1 MSAPTDEAGTPDAQL
16 VADVLTGDREAFATV
31 YDRYGD
37 RLYDFAHSMLRQ
49 REEAEDAVADSFV
62 IVAERLG
69 QLRDPDRLRPWL
81 YAIVRSECLRRLK
94 ARNRVAYGGDE
105 QLVEMA
111 DQSMSPEAEA
121 EQSALRDLVWDASA
135 GLAERDRAMLDLHLR
150 QGLEGAELG
159 EAMGV
164 SASNAYVMLN
174 RMRGQVERSLGALL
188 IARLGRDDCDEL
200 DGILV
205 DWDGRFSPLIRKRV
219 ARHVDSCDTC
229 EARRRRIVSPL
240 ALLAGVPAIAAPLS
254 LRDRVVNDTKLVAY
268 TGPTGPSTSF
278 WGRRR
283 NQAAAAGAAVAIVV
297 AGTLLLWPGEADE
310 PGSTPTDAS
319 EQVTPTS
326 EPTPTDT
333 PSPTP
338 TNGLL
343 TGTLTVST
351 HVIDLGSK
359 GTSGPVRLTNTGDAS
374 RGYRVSTSTP
384 WLTFSPVSGSIGP
397 GASETVVVTAQ
408 RSELAE
414 GSATGGITISWDG
427 STAPVTVRLTQ
438 GSPPSVGPPRVG
450 ASACG
455 STGRTVKVSVAASD
469 ASGLDSVI
477 LKWTGSV
484 GSGSS
489 TMSGSGSSWSGVM
502 GPFQGGGQVSLSVTA
517 TDARGNS
524 STGPSTT
531 TMIDRCLQ

>member
-16 VADVLTGDREAFATV
+16 VADVLAGDREAFATV

-94 ARNRVAYGGDE
+94 ARKRVAYGGEE

-111 DQSMSPEAEA
+111 DDAMSPEAEA
-121 EQSALRDLVWDASA
+121 ETSALRDLVWDASA

-254 LRDRVVNDTKLVAY
+254 LRDRVVNDTRLVAY
-268 TGPTGPSTSF
+268 AEPTSSF

-283 NQAAAAGAAVAIVV
+283 NQAAAAGAAAIVV
-297 AGTLLLWPGEADE
+297 AGTVLLWPGEADNS
-310 PGSTPTDAS
+310 GSTPSNSS
-319 EQVTPTS
+319 EQVASTP

-338 TNGLL
+338 TDHLL
-343 TGTLTVST
+343 AGTLTLST
-351 HVIDLGSK
+351 RVIDLGRE
-359 GTSGPVRLTNTGDAS
+359 GTSAPVRLTNTGDAP
-374 RGYRVSTSTP
+374 RTYRVSTATP
-384 WLTFSPVSGSIGP
+384 WLTVSPASGSIAP
-397 GASETVVVTAQ
+397 GGSTNVVVSAH
-408 RSELAE
+408 RSTVAE
-414 GSATGGITISWDG
+414 GRATGSVSVSWDG
-427 STAPVTVRLTQ
+427 GTAPVTVMLTQ
-438 GSPPSVGPPRVG
+438 GGPPSVGRPSVG

-455 STGRTVKVSVAASD
+455 STGRTVKVTVAASD
-469 ASGLDSVI
+469 ASGLDTVV
-477 LKWTGSV
+477 LRWTGPA
-484 GSGSS
+484 GRGSS
-489 TMSGSGSSWSGVM
+489 TMSGSGSTWSSVM
-502 GPFQGGGQVSLSVTA
+502 GPFAVGGNVTLSATA
-517 TDARGNS
+517 TDTHGRTT
-524 STGPSTT
+524 TGPSTT
-531 TMIDRCLQ
+531 TNVDPCPQ